1 MFYFSSYY
9 IILYYFILLL
19 LLKYII
25 LYRNFFFVYF
35 DIIIAK
41 SKFKTLF
48 LNNFKI
54 MYKYKKKYFIE
65 IYKENIYLYNNKYII
80 KYI

>member
-1 MFYFSSYY
+1 
-9 IILYYFILLL
+9 
-19 LLKYII
+19 
-25 LYRNFFFVYF
+25 
-35 DIIIAK
+35 
-41 SKFKTLF
+41 
-48 LNNFKI
+48 